1 MLPVASKRKM
11 VIREGGKTFPA
22 ASWESRHPK
31 GYLEGN
37 IEVVSHVADARR
49 TELGAAQGEEGF
61 GALVMINTQK
71 GTTDFRHSVLL
82 ASASVPSH

>member
-1 MLPVASKRKM
+1 MASKRKM
-11 VIREGGKTFPA
+11 VIREGGEMLPA
-22 ASWESRHPK
+22 ASWESRYPK

-37 IEVVSHVADARR
+37 IEVVSHIAAR
-49 TELGAAQGEEGF
+49 GEEGF

>member
-1 MLPVASKRKM
+1 M
-11 VIREGGKTFPA
+11 VIGEGGETLSA

-31 GYLEGN
+31 GNSEGN

-61 GALVMINTQK
+61 GGLVMINTQK
-71 GTTDFRHSVLL
+71 GTIAFRHSVLL